1 MEITARNNRL
11 SVVVTPIEYMR
22 IYEDHEGEYVDII
35 TDDDKMDV
43 LFPKWREYTDKD
55 NVLGTIRQ
63 DDAQR
68 FEEVEII
75 CHDPFENNTKKH
87 VFTVDDIIVQF
98 YPDNVKDN
106 YDDLELGDYSHV
118 PPGVTG
124 FRVIFYFVETF
135 FSMQDRINF
144 STPPLKN

>member
-1 MEITARNNRL
+1 MEISARNNRL
-11 SVVVTPIEYMR
+11 SVVVTPFEYMR
-22 IYEDHEGEYVDII
+22 IYEDHGGKYVDII
-35 TDDDKMDV
+35 TDDDKM
-43 LFPKWREYTDKD
+43 
-55 NVLGTIRQ
+55 
-63 DDAQR
+63 
-68 FEEVEII
+68 EVEII
-75 CHDPFENNTKKH
+75 CHDPFENTTKKH
-87 VFTVDDIIVQF
+87 LFTVDDIIIQF
-98 YPDNVKDN
+98 YPEDVNDN

>member
-1 MEITARNNRL
+1 MKISARNNRL

-35 TDDDKMDV
+35 TDDDKTNV
-43 LFPKWREYTDKD
+43 LFPKRRKHTDKN
-55 NVLGTIRQ
+55 NVYGTIRQ

-75 CHDPFENNTKKH
+75 CHDPFENTTKKH
-87 VFTVDDIIVQF
+87 LFTVDDIIIQF